1 MKTRR
6 HGSILA
12 PHPTGSRLFP
22 QQTAKAEKRSV
33 RFRFRKQSA
42 RRAPGPF
49 KKTPPGSFRTEF
61 GVRRQRLRRLFPGG
75 KNHFINDCIRLGNLV
90 GQAHGGSSGRN
101 GKFGDPG
108 TGVSLADRRPGT
120 LAAARLDGEG
130 CGSHYDYL
138 GSPGVVQIGNDY
150 VQRLIGTVNRL
161 QVSVAQETRLVP
173 GSEGGTSN
181 LNMFRTMSC
190 SFPLLLTSFMPLIPL
205 GS

>member
-22 QQTAKAEKRSV
+22 QQKAKAEKRSI

-49 KKTPPGSFRTEF
+49 KKKTPPGSFRTEF

-75 KNHFINDCIRLGNLV
+75 KNHFINDCIRLGSLV

-101 GKFGDPG
+101 ETPG
-108 TGVSLADRRPGT
+108 PAFLLPTGVQAPSPRRAWMAKAADPTTTTLEALGLSRLGT
-120 LAAARLDGEG
+120 
-130 CGSHYDYL
+130 
-138 GSPGVVQIGNDY
+138 
-150 VQRLIGTVNRL
+150 T
-161 QVSVAQETRLVP
+161 
-173 GSEGGTSN
+173 TSN
-181 LNMFRTMSC
+181 GLSAR
-190 SFPLLLTSFMPLIPL
+190 
-205 GS
+205 